1 MVDKSLIRN
10 NISSDRVENLA
21 DLFYGQIEKGFHPGA
36 ALAVYY
42 QGSLVV
48 DLYGG
53 LADRESGKQ
62 VSSDTMFILYSCTK
76 PLTAACV
83 YILWERGLLQWDEP
97 VATYWPEFSKNG
109 KEEITIRHV
118 LTHQGGFPQ
127 TPSSLTWNKWED
139 WDFVTRVISGVT
151 PQYKPG
157 EVMAYHPRN
166 YGWVLGEVIRRVD
179 GRPIDQFMSEEI
191 FLPLGMTDSYLGLPR
206 GLGDRVSRVHAME
219 DCDRAGAIPIY
230 NQPEVHRSVQPSGGG
245 ISTARDIA
253 RFYSVLNANGS
264 FEGVNLLSPE
274 TISEVTRIHSEG
286 TDRSLGGYRRRGLG
300 LVIGDSRMGCT
311 GQPDESSFGHAG
323 AGTSVAWAD
332 PVSGLSCAFITN
344 GFRSEKTNVPRLGS
358 ISKSVRSL
366 STT

>member
-1 MVDKSLIRN
+1 MVDKRSTSNKIAL
-10 NISSDRVENLA
+10 DRAEKLET
-21 DLFYGQIEKGFHPGA
+21 LFYDQIDQGLHPGA

-53 LADRESGKQ
+53 LADRESGKR
-62 VSSDTMFILYSCTK
+62 VSSDTMFVLYSCTK
-76 PLTAACV
+76 PLTATCI
-83 YILWERGLLQWDEP
+83 YILWERGLLHWDDP
-97 VATYWPEFSKNG
+97 VAKYWPAFSKNG

-118 LTHQGGFPQ
+118 LTHQGGFPK
-127 TPSSLTWNKWED
+127 TPPSLTWNKWED
-139 WDFVTRVISGVT
+139 WDFVTRVLSEVT
-151 PQYKPG
+151 PKYKPG

-166 YGWVLGEVIRRVD
+166 FGWVLGEVIRRVD
-179 GRPIDQFMSEEI
+179 GRSIDRFMSEEI
-191 FLPLGMTDSYLGLPR
+191 FLPLGMDDSYLGLPR

-245 ISTARDIA
+245 ISTARDLA
-253 RFYSVLNANGS
+253 RFYSMLNGDS
-264 FEGVNLLSPE
+264 LCEGVNLLSPE
-274 TISEVTRIHSEG
+274 TILEVTRIHAEG
-286 TDRSLGGYRRRGLG
+286 TDLSLGGYRMRGLG

-311 GQPDESSFGHAG
+311 GRSDESSFGHAG
-323 AGTSVAWAD
+323 AGTSVAWSD

-344 GFRSEKTNVPRLGS
+344 GFRAEDTNVPRLHA

-366 STT
+366 STS